1 MEDFTLF
8 GVPLT
13 LVHLSQLAILLGLAD
28 YVLDS
33 VLNGLRA
40 DIRIERLVQLNFLA
54 ELGQIICIAHLLL
67 ANLEGSPMRMKG
79 LQDTLNALD
88 ELVGLCD
95 EISLACHFNHGDQ
108 LGFLVESHANVAL
121 SSGSPCALLS
131 IGESSLSQKFLSLL
145 DVSRCLSQN
154 LQAILDG
161 RPRQISQ
168 LFYKL
173 GGWRLLIS

>member
-1 MEDFTLF
+1 MEDLPLL

-13 LVHLSQLAILLGLAD
+13 LVHFSQLAILLGLAD

-40 DIRIERLVQLNFLA
+40 DIRIERLVQLNFFA
-54 ELGQIICIAHLLL
+54 ELGEVISISHLLL
-67 ANLEGSPMRMKG
+67 ANLESSAMRMKG
-79 LQDTLNALD
+79 LEDTLNALD

-108 LGFLVESHANVAL
+108 LGFLVQSHANVAL

-131 IGESSLSQKFLSLL
+131 IGESSLSQQFLSLL
-145 DVSRCLSQN
+145 DVSRCLAQN

-161 RPRQISQ
+161 RPCQISK
-168 LFYKL
+168 LFHKL

>member
-1 MEDFTLF
+1 MEDFPLL

-40 DIRIERLVQLNFLA
+40 DIRIERLVQFYFFA
-54 ELGQIICIAHLLL
+54 ELREVISISHLLL
-67 ANLEGSPMRMKG
+67 ADLERSAMGMKG
-79 LQDTLNALD
+79 LEDTLYSLD
-88 ELVGLCD
+88 EFVGLCD

-108 LGFLVESHANVAL
+108 LGFLVQSHANVAL
-121 SSGSPCALLS
+121 GSGSPCSLLS
-131 IGESSLSQKFLSLL
+131 IGKSSLSEKFLCLL
-145 DVSRCLSQN
+145 DVSRCLAQN

-161 RPRQISQ
+161 RPCQIS
-168 LFYKL
+168 
-173 GGWRLLIS
+173 